1 MARHLLTEYQVIAL
15 RAALAV
21 KGSQTERIAAGID
34 ACRSPVYHQAMAA
47 HRTEVTIRRAA
58 GEGISDLVAPAA
70 ERVPGGPDLRLWLR
84 SELDRIAK
92 IRCAK
97 AGLSIV
103 PAFPFGSVWIRAAA
117 SVRRA
122 VYTAYTR
129 CTYRQ
134 SESRWAG
141 GEHSVCVD
149 IIPAGYEEYVK
160 SETERV
166 WSSNGKWSG
175 TNSSH
180 MLGVALRWRL
190 DVERRGLA
198 ELDGL
203 LTLAASPLPHLQSGE
218 EAYAIAY
225 VRQGRGTAIEV
236 GRAVAY
242 RRDGGAWK
250 RAASLSSARRGTVRA
265 TATCSPEAR
274 A

>member
-97 AGLSIV
+97 A
-103 PAFPFGSVWIRAAA
+103 A

-122 VYTAYTR
+122 VRPA
-129 CTYRQ
+129 RQ
-134 SESRWAG
+134 QLRP
-141 GEHSVCVD
+141 VD
-149 IIPAGYEEYVK
+149 A
-160 SETERV
+160 R
-166 WSSNGKWSG
+166 
-175 TNSSH
+175 
-180 MLGVALRWRL
+180 
-190 DVERRGLA
+190 
-198 ELDGL
+198 
-203 LTLAASPLPHLQSGE
+203 
-218 EAYAIAY
+218 
-225 VRQGRGTAIEV
+225 
-236 GRAVAY
+236 
-242 RRDGGAWK
+242 
-250 RAASLSSARRGTVRA
+250 RAASA
-265 TATCSPEAR
+265 TSPANQWSQAALDRLLDDLEKLP
-274 A
+274 